1 MEAQTVENTT
11 TVPLGPHLLVVTGE
25 GVGLADRCDWL
36 TMHGYRVTS
45 TRWGNGVY
53 DMVLRER
60 PALAIFGVEQAYRHA
75 AWRTITR
82 LSQTDATRDL
92 PLTLCAC
99 DGYLLAPFVQRYA
112 TLVEPF
118 EGRALLTLVTTLLG
132 LSAPPRHLH
141 PAHAKR
147 LGVSGAA
154 SVMGTGAASVVG
166 MASGT
171 S

>member
-1 MEAQTVENTT
+1 MGVQITESVVTSPN
-11 TVPLGPHLLVVTGE
+11 GPHVLVVTGE
-25 GVGLADRCDWL
+25 GVALAERCDWL

-53 DMVLRER
+53 NMVLREQ
-60 PALAIFGVEQAYRHA
+60 PDLAILGVEQAYRYA

-82 LSQTDATRDL
+82 LSQTAATRDL
-92 PLTLCAC
+92 PLTLCSC
-99 DGYLLAPFVQRYA
+99 DGYLLAPFAQRHT
-112 TLVEPF
+112 TLIEPF
-118 EGRALLTLVTTLLG
+118 GGRDLLTLVTGLLG

-147 LGVSGAA
+147 LGV
-154 SVMGTGAASVVG
+154 
-166 MASGT
+166 T